1 MARIETFDS
10 RNLCSAHGHRDSCLV
25 NAECASN
32 LDERESARQSFD
44 FPPFPSLESW
54 FGDVDACCQF
64 HDGQSGLDA
73 ESPQISILYRH
84 GFKELSNGHLEHV
97 GQLAKLTRMRDLLT
111 RFPSTYAWSAG
122 HTNQIAQ
129 LPLREAFR
137 ASGLAQSRQIEGVT
151 HNDVSVTSD
160 RVGAENLIIRF
171 RGPPT
176 N

>member
-1 MARIETFDS
+1 M
-10 RNLCSAHGHRDSCLV
+10 
-25 NAECASN
+25 
-32 LDERESARQSFD
+32 
-44 FPPFPSLESW
+44 
-54 FGDVDACCQF
+54 DACCQF

-111 RFPSTYAWSAG
+111 RFPSTYAWRAG

-171 RGPPT
+171 RGAPT
-176 N
+176 NLTSVWERSPQRRVAHACDLRERPTLILRVVAT